1 MNNTI
6 SVSNRTYH
14 YFDLPAYAGS
24 RLSRLPFSL
33 RILLENVL
41 RHSHFIGGDTE
52 NPLENI
58 LNWQPQARLR
68 VSVPFNPSRVLLQDL
83 TGVPLLVDLAA
94 MRSAIA
100 YQGYDP
106 LIISPKIPVDLVID
120 HSLQVDFNQPPD
132 PMERNIALEYHRNL
146 ERYQF
151 IRWAQDA
158 FNNFHVVPP
167 GKGIVHQVNL
177 EYLASVVSNIE
188 INGQN
193 ILIPDTVFGTDS
205 HTTMINGLGVLG
217 WGVGGI
223 EAIAAMLKKPI
234 QIVLPDIIG
243 LTFYGALSAGVTPT
257 DLTLT
262 IVERLREEGV
272 VGKFIECFGEGLC
285 HISVPDRSM
294 IANMTPETGAT
305 IIYFPVDK
313 ETLTYL
319 RLTGRSPHHVELV
332 EHYCKRQ
339 NLFLDNQTRIPD
351 FSKVIEI
358 DLSMIQSSLAG
369 PSRPQDRVIPADLKR
384 SFIETLHRSRKDRG
398 GSLPTGELSD
408 EVTVNIDGQN
418 IKLENGS
425 ILIAAITSCTNTS
438 NPMVML
444 AAGLLAKKAVDFGLK
459 VNPAVKCSLMPG
471 SQVVKAYLEKSGLLT
486 PLAQLG
492 FHLVG
497 YGCGTCIGNS
507 GPLEPTIEAALQT
520 HPLVAVSILS
530 GNRNFESR
538 IHNLIK
544 ANYLA
549 SPPLVVAY
557 ALAGRIDIDL
567 TTEPLGFDVQGNPV
581 TLADIYPTDEEVE
594 SLLNEIHP
602 VLFKSV
608 YENIFTGSATW
619 DAIYPGQPSDIF
631 QWDPKST
638 YITEPPYFVDFA
650 IQKPRFF
657 DRTIEGLRILA
668 LLGDSITTDH
678 ISPAG
683 SIPITSPAGEYLKS
697 LGIAEEDF
705 NTYGSRRGNDRVMQ
719 RATFS
724 NNRLKNALAK
734 EREGGYTTHF
744 PSGVVMTIFEAAQKY
759 KDEKVPLII
768 IAGKEYGTGSSRD
781 WAAKGPLLL
790 GVKAIIAESYER
802 IHRANLI
809 GMGILPLTF
818 VPGESAASIGLT
830 GVESMDILGFDQ
842 LKINGNCPVRINRED
857 GTCFTFETILRIETN
872 SELRSFLAGGI
883 LHEALISSATIK
895 NDD

>member
-1 MNNTI
+1 MNNI
-6 SVSNRTYH
+6 LSVSNRTYH

-24 RLSRLPFSL
+24 RLNRLPFSL
-33 RILLENVL
+33 RILLENVI
-41 RHSHFIGGDTE
+41 RHSHFIEGDTDFA
-52 NPLENI
+52 PENI
-58 LNWQPQARLR
+58 LNWQPQAPLR
-68 VSVPFNPSRVLLQDL
+68 ASVPFNPSRVLLQDL

-100 YQGYDP
+100 RQGYDP
-106 LIISPKIPVDLVID
+106 VIISPKIPVDLVID

-132 PMERNIALEYHRNL
+132 PMGRNIALEYKRNR

-151 IRWAQDA
+151 IRWARDA
-158 FNNFHVVPP
+158 FKNFRVVPP

-177 EYLASVVSNIE
+177 EYLASVVSNVE
-188 INGQN
+188 IDGQQN
-193 ILIPDTVFGTDS
+193 LIPDTLFGTDS

-223 EAIAAMLKKPI
+223 EAIAAMLEKPI
-234 QIVLPDIIG
+234 QLALPDVIG
-243 LTFYGALSAGVTPT
+243 LTFHGSLSEDVTPT

-272 VGKFIECFGEGLC
+272 VGKFIECFGEGLSK
-285 HISVPDRSM
+285 ISVPDRSM

-305 IIYFPVDK
+305 VIYFPVDE
-313 ETLTYL
+313 ETLVYL
-319 RLTGRSPHHVELV
+319 KLTGRSPHQIKIV
-332 EHYCKRQ
+332 EHYCKNQ

-351 FSKVIEI
+351 FTKVIEI
-358 DLSMIQSSLAG
+358 DLSKIQSSLAG

-384 SFIETLHRSRKDRG
+384 SFVRTLQRSRKERG
-398 GSLPTGELSD
+398 GSISTDELND
-408 EVTVNIDGQN
+408 GVTVNIDGQN
-418 IKLENGS
+418 INLKDGS

-444 AAGLLAKKAVDFGLK
+444 AAGLLAKKAVDLGLE

-471 SQVVKAYLEKSGLLT
+471 SQVVKAYLDNAGLLR

-492 FHLVG
+492 FYLVG

-507 GPLEPTIEAALQT
+507 GPLNPSIEDVLQA
-520 HPLVAVSILS
+520 HPLVTVSILS

-538 IHNLIK
+538 IHHLIK

-567 TTEPLGFDVQGNPV
+567 TTEPLGFDIQGNPV
-581 TLADIYPTDEEVE
+581 TLADIYPTQKEVE
-594 SLLNEIHP
+594 SLFTEIHP

-608 YENIFTGSATW
+608 YENIFTGNATW
-619 DAIYPGQPSDIF
+619 DAIFPSQPSDIF
-631 QWDPKST
+631 PWDLKST
-638 YITEPPYFVDFA
+638 YITEPPYFLDIANKRPQTHNKRIV
-650 IQKPRFF
+650 
-657 DRTIEGLRILA
+657 GGRILA
-668 LLGDSITTDH
+668 VLGDSITTDH

-697 LGIAEEDF
+697 LGITEEDF

-719 RATFS
+719 RATFA
-724 NNRLKNALAK
+724 NNRLKNALVN
-734 EREGGYTTHF
+734 EREGGYTKYF
-744 PSGVVMTIFEAAQKY
+744 PSGAVMTIFEAAQKY
-759 KDEKVPLII
+759 KEDEVPLIV

-790 GVKAIIAESYER
+790 GVKVIIAESYER

-809 GMGILPLTF
+809 GMGVLPLGF
-818 VPGESAASIGLT
+818 LPGESAVSLGLT
-830 GVESMDILGFDQ
+830 GEESMDILGLDQ
-842 LKINGNCPVRINRED
+842 LKIGGKCPVRAYRED
-857 GTCFTFETILRIETN
+857 GTCFTFTTIFRIETN

>member
-14 YFDLPAYAGS
+14 YFDLPTYAGS

-41 RHSHFIGGDTE
+41 RHSHLIGGDTE
-52 NPLENI
+52 IPLENI

-68 VSVPFNPSRVLLQDL
+68 DSVPFNPSRVLLQDL

-94 MRSAIA
+94 MRSAITN
-100 YQGYDP
+100 QGFNP
-106 LIISPKIPVDLVID
+106 LITSPKIPVDLVID

-132 PMERNIALEYHRNL
+132 PMKRNISLEYHRNR

-158 FNNFHVVPP
+158 FENFRVVPP

-177 EYLASVVSNIE
+177 EHLASVVSNIE
-188 INGQN
+188 IDGQQ

-223 EAIAAMLKKPI
+223 EAIAAMLTKPT

-243 LTFYGALSAGVTPT
+243 LTFHGALSEGVTPT

-272 VGKFIECFGEGLC
+272 VGKFIECFGEGLS

-305 IIYFPVDK
+305 IIYFPVDE

-319 RLTGRSPHHVELV
+319 RLTGRTPHQVELV
-332 EHYCKRQ
+332 EYYCKRQ

-358 DLSMIQSSLAG
+358 DLSEIQSSLAG
-369 PSRPQDRVIPADLKR
+369 PSRPQDRIIPANLRR
-384 SFIETLHRSRKDRG
+384 SFVETLHRSRKERG
-398 GSLPTGELSD
+398 FSSSKDDKSD
-408 EVTVNIDGQN
+408 EVAVFIDGQN
-418 IKLENGS
+418 INLKDGS

-444 AAGLLAKKAVDFGLK
+444 AAGLLAKKAVDLGLE

-471 SQVVKAYLEKSGLLT
+471 SQVVKAYLENSGLLT

-520 HPLVAVSILS
+520 HPLVTVSILS

-538 IHNLIK
+538 IHHLIK

-581 TLADIYPTDEEVE
+581 TLADIYPTQDEVE
-594 SLLNEIHP
+594 SLLDEIRP
-602 VLFKSV
+602 ELYTSV
-608 YENIFTGSATW
+608 YENIFTGNATW
-619 DAIYPGQPSDIF
+619 DAVFPGQLSDIF
-631 QWDPKST
+631 HWDPKST
-638 YITEPPYFVDFA
+638 YITEPPYFVDFS
-650 IQKPRFF
+650 IQKPRIF
-657 DRTIEGLRILA
+657 DRAIEGGRIIA

-697 LGIAEEDF
+697 LGVAEEDF
-705 NTYGSRRGNDRVMQ
+705 NTYGSRRGNDRIMQ

-744 PSGVVMTIFEAAQKY
+744 PSGAVMTIFEAAQKY
-759 KDEKVPLII
+759 KEVNVPLIV

-781 WAAKGPLLL
+781 WAAKGPHLL
-790 GVKAIIAESYER
+790 GVKAIIAESFER

-809 GMGILPLTF
+809 GMGILPLVF

-830 GVESMDILGFDQ
+830 GKESIDIMGLNQ
-842 LKINGNCPVRINRED
+842 LKINGKCPVRLYRED
-857 GTCFTFETILRIETN
+857 GTIFTFETILGIETK
-872 SELRSFLAGGI
+872 SEMKSFLAGGI
-883 LHEALISSATIK
+883 LHEALISSAIY
-895 NDD
+895 NNEN